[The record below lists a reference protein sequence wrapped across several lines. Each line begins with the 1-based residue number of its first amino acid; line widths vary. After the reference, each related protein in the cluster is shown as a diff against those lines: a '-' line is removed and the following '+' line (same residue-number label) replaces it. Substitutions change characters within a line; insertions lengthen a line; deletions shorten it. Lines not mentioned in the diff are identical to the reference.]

1 MKRRA
6 LPQSIEILG
15 AKIHIRL
22 RPEVLSNGQK
32 VCGFFD
38 SSKRVIEIDHT
49 QSEEL
54 FWETFAHEVE
64 HVIHWRIGLWQE
76 GEFRNTHEIL
86 AESAGNAWG
95 PIIMQ
100 LLDLYKPKRK
110 PKYK

>member
-1 MKRRA
+1 
-6 LPQSIEILG
+6 
-15 AKIHIRL
+15 
-22 RPEVLSNGQK
+22 
-32 VCGFFD
+32 
-38 SSKRVIEIDHT
+38 
-49 QSEEL
+49 
-54 FWETFAHEVE
+54 
-64 HVIHWRIGLWQE
+64 VIHWRIGLWQE